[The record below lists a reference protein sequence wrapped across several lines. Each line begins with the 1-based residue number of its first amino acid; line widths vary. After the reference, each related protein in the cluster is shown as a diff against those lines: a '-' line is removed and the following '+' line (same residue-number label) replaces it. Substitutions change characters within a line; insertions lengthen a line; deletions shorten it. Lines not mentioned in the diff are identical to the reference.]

1 MADDNNI
8 LLPLGY
14 RTSFELLRKYG
25 YRHGLQRAM
34 SSMIVGSTSEEEIV
48 DEATAIFVALIRAEA
63 EHVDWVASTD
73 ADGNDVMYIQVS
85 GGGKPEWE
93 WRIAESVEK
102 RICEELE
109 LTEEPVRF
117 RPENWIPPSS
127 PRVGRDR
134 D

>member
-1 MADDNNI
+1 MADN

-14 RTSFELLRKYG
+14 RTSSELLRKYG
-25 YRHGLQRAM
+25 YRHGLQRTKA
-34 SSMIVGSTSEEEIV
+34 SMIVGSTSEEEIV
-48 DEATAIFVALIRAEA
+48 DEATAVFVALNRARA
-63 EHVDWVASTD
+63 QYVDWVASTD
-73 ADGNDVMYIQVS
+73 AEGNDVMYIQVS

-93 WRIAESVEK
+93 WRISESVEK

-127 PRVGRDR
+127 PRVGRDH

>member
-1 MADDNNI
+1 MADNNNI

-14 RTSFELLRKYG
+14 CTSSEQLRKYG
-25 YRHGLQRAM
+25 YRHGLQRTKA
-34 SSMIVGSTSEEEIV
+34 SMIVSSTSEEEIV
-48 DEATAIFVALIRAEA
+48 DEATAIFVALNHAKA
-63 EHVDWVASTD
+63 PYVDWVASTD
-73 ADGNDVMYIQVS
+73 AEGNDVMYIQVS

-127 PRVGRDR
+127 PRVGRDC